1 MMKLVFCPR
10 EREKGSQ
17 QKTLAEEIK
26 KLLIDFSD
34 ECVEDVRLSGGK
46 MGATVIVE
54 LKKDKNVNYST
65 EEVGTHLRHFGE
77 IIQ

>member
-1 MMKLVFCPR
+1 MMKFVFCPR

-34 ECVEDVRLSGGK
+34 ERVEDVRLSGGK
-46 MGATVIVE
+46 M
-54 LKKDKNVNYST
+54 
-65 EEVGTHLRHFGE
+65 EVRWGLL
-77 IIQ
+77 